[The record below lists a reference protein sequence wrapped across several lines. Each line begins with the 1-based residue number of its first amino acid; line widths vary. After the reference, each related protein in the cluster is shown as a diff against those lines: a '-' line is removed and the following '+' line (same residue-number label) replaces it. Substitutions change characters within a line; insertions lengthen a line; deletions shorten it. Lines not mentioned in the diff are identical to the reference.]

1 MVNTFPDGSDD
12 APSTIIRAFPSS
24 ELSEG
29 RPSHHSDAQAGG
41 MAAGGGDG
49 EHGQRIRR
57 VEKEQVYNNIFHG
70 HCRSRSLA
78 PPPPPTRPQRS
89 GGALAPGPNMSNGLA
104 PAQAITAVRSL
115 DETLPSLGYVR
126 ENARQEPSPHH
137 GQHCRGR
144 KVSEPRE
151 GGYTRLQFFE
161 DDQGPNF
168 GRQQPRT
175 RLSRRLACRP

>member
-1 MVNTFPDGSDD
+1 MDNTFPEGSDD
-12 APSTIIRAFPSS
+12 APSTIIRALPSS

-78 PPPPPTRPQRS
+78 RS
-89 GGALAPGPNMSNGLA
+89 ASTADAAATERRRPGPRFRHVKWTRTSTSNYGCLF
-104 PAQAITAVRSL
+104 S
-115 DETLPSLGYVR
+115 
-126 ENARQEPSPHH
+126 
-137 GQHCRGR
+137 
-144 KVSEPRE
+144 
-151 GGYTRLQFFE
+151 
-161 DDQGPNF
+161 
-168 GRQQPRT
+168 
-175 RLSRRLACRP
+175 